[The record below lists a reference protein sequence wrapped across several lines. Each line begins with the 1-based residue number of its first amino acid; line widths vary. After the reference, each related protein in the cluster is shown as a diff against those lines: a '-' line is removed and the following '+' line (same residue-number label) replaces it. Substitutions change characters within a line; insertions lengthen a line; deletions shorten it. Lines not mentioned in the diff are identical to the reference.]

1 MRPMM
6 LALTFLLLALPGT
19 RAGDFASLGDK
30 VTEFC
35 RDHLNKTVGS
45 GECAALAFQ
54 ALKAAGAKARG
65 GPDHPAKGDYVW
77 GKQVYM
83 IEATSSGPKETG
95 SFQDIRPGDVMQ
107 FRDVK
112 FGATGGFHH
121 HTAVVAEVD
130 PAAGKIRTYQQN
142 IGGKRFVMEGHPN
155 LKHLAQGWIRFY
167 RPIPAAK

>member
-1 MRPMM
+1 
-6 LALTFLLLALPGT
+6 LAFAFLLLAMTGV
-19 RAGDFASLGDK
+19 RAGDSATLGDR
-30 VTEFC
+30 VTGFC
-35 RDHLNKTVGS
+35 KEHMNKTVGS

-54 ALKAAGAKARG
+54 ALKAAGAKTRG

-77 GKQVYM
+77 GRQIYM
-83 IEATSSGPKETG
+83 VEATADGPRETG
-95 SFQDIRPGDVMQ
+95 RFQEVRPGDIMR

-130 PAAGKIRTYQQN
+130 EAAGKIKTFQQN

-155 LKHLAQGWIRFY
+155 LKLLAQGWIRFY
-167 RPIPAAK
+167 RPIPAGK